1 MTRLCLFALLGLL
14 FSAAPL
20 HAADDGG
27 FGSERFYNDTP
38 IALDDNDNLVT
49 TVPGDIE
56 PAAGI
61 ENELENVP
69 GFSTEELRESE
80 KNNRN
85 DERNVP
91 ADSRQDEDR

>member
-1 MTRLCLFALLGLL
+1 MTRLCLFALLGLFL
-14 FSAAPL
+14 SAAPL
-20 HAADDGG
+20 YAADDGG
-27 FGSERFYNDTP
+27 FGSERFYNDSP
-38 IALDDNDNLVT
+38 VALGDDDEIIT

-69 GFSTEELRESE
+69 GFSTEELTESA

-85 DERNVP
+85 PERDANPV
-91 ADSRQDEDR
+91 EDGDR